1 MDIIFPHFHQV
12 THTIFPTENFVQT
25 PSTTENSVS
34 CYKQADIVISSLR
47 LIEISV
53 ALSLVPT
60 HSTPFSGKRDCER
73 SVFFPRRQHN
83 NPSQISTL
91 NH

>member
-1 MDIIFPHFHQV
+1 MDIILPHFHQV
-12 THTIFPTENFVQT
+12 THTVFPTENFVQT

-60 HSTPFSGKRDCER
+60 HSTPLVER
-73 SVFFPRRQHN
+73 GIVKEVFFSQEDNIIIRPRFQ
-83 NPSQISTL
+83 P
-91 NH
+91 